1 MSTRIIG
8 RTQAR
13 TLHRIAWSNAGV
25 GSGVPHPFI
34 PSELPRILNDSGE
47 PQLYDFP
54 GIAAPQ
60 QEPVG
65 SDARLA
71 SANQQGYDKGHREGE
86 RTGFEKSTL
95 AAKQIYDQMAVSI
108 AEFATLRR
116 HIRQEAEQDI
126 VNLSLAIAKKIL
138 HRELSIDPHA
148 LSGVV
153 KAALERIAIRE
164 VQCIRMHPLE
174 VEILRNSL
182 LAAGL
187 PPSIEI
193 IADGSLEKGA
203 IRLDTVRG
211 ELDAGVGTQLQEIER
226 GFADRLEGK

>member
-25 GSGVPHPFI
+25 GSGVPQPFV
-34 PSELPRILNDSGE
+34 PSELPRILND
-47 PQLYDFP
+47 DFP
-54 GIAAPQ
+54 GIAVPQ
-60 QEPVG
+60 QEPVV
-65 SDARLA
+65 SDTRLEM
-71 SANQQGYDKGHREGE
+71 ANQQGYDKGHREGE
-86 RTGFEKSTL
+86 RTGFEKSAQ

-108 AEFATLRR
+108 AEFVTLRR
-116 HIRQEAEQDI
+116 RIRQEAEQDI
-126 VNLSLAIAKKIL
+126 VNLALAIAKKIL

-182 LAAGL
+182 IAAGL